1 MFLKSGQFA
10 LQKFHL
16 FSGIVCVGWT
26 GFIGEMSNG
35 RGCEHGK
42 GSSTSRQ
49 GKGPFRLTKVRSGLV
64 VVPHRGDR
72 KLSGC
77 LGLKIK
83 WALDVEA
90 QFSKT
95 VG

>member
-10 LQKFHL
+10 LRKFHL

-35 RGCEHGK
+35 RCCERGK

-49 GKGPFRLTKVRSGLV
+49 GKGPSRLTKARSGLV
-64 VVPHRGDR
+64 VDN
-72 KLSGC
+72 
-77 LGLKIK
+77 
-83 WALDVEA
+83 VEC
-90 QFSKT
+90 
-95 VG
+95 